1 MLLEAIQL
9 ACSYS
14 DIPLF
19 ENINLK
25 IGPGEAL
32 RVCGENG
39 SGKTSL
45 LRILCGLTK
54 PIEGIV
60 KWNGQDIRDAN
71 YEFNQGL
78 IYIGH
83 ANALKGDLTAC
94 ENILFGSALTG
105 DVVSIKEAYRVLH
118 LVGLSTVADYP
129 IKILSQGQCKRVAQA
144 KLRLPEMRSLWI
156 LDEPFTAL
164 DKRAVTDL
172 IDVMNNHLK
181 NGGMLIYT
189 THQEIELIAQHSLV
203 LNIDSASIC

>member
-1 MLLEAIQL
+1 
-9 ACSYS
+9 
-14 DIPLF
+14 
-19 ENINLK
+19 
-25 IGPGEAL
+25 
-32 RVCGENG
+32 

-94 ENILFGSALTG
+94 ENILFGLALTG

-129 IKILSQGQCKRVAQA
+129 
-144 KLRLPEMRSLWI
+144 
-156 LDEPFTAL
+156 
-164 DKRAVTDL
+164 
-172 IDVMNNHLK
+172 
-181 NGGMLIYT
+181 
-189 THQEIELIAQHSLV
+189 
-203 LNIDSASIC
+203 